1 MVSHRRALL
10 VSAVLLQLLM
20 VGATASPLAEGT
32 NPLGDETRMN
42 ADLVEKLA
50 QSSDTDLH
58 PVIFQLNSPVTAHD
72 RLVMNDLGLT
82 LLGDAPLVDGGLVEG
97 SSQAVRHFSSWE
109 RVAYLEL
116 DKPLDFFYLPSDW
129 GGSPTD
135 PGIMMHETTH
145 VVGATDAWTRVI
157 IQPNGEVQRETD
169 LSFTEWDGDGTAI
182 VDLDTGVD
190 AGHPDYDYLEPW
202 TGEKTL
208 YSAKYGPT
216 GWVET
221 RNSDTSSGHG
231 THVGGTIAGNGDAS
245 SGRRAGVAKGGQ
257 LVALGTGDGASI
269 FAAEQGLEWTYAHSI
284 PGQNPHHIRVV
295 SNSWGTDGDY
305 DPNGVIA
312 QLTDR
317 LTYENGVAVIFAASN
332 SGGSGAECS
341 GGLRTNVY
349 ANTPSAISV
358 AALTHDGTGVTS
370 FSSRGCMNQQHTWPD
385 VGAPGRDIWATAPR
399 GTAIDASTRTQGDLY
414 YMAISGT
421 SMATPHVGGMA
432 GLLLDA
438 APSLGVADY
447 HRDDH
452 DFGTSLVGGE
462 GTAAYGQFEDWNS
475 ANFSRVHE
483 VELILELTARYD
495 GMANSCEDG
504 NSEDSC
510 NDIPSECYR
519 SATGGCHDWRIGH
532 GLTDVDGAVALAR
545 TLQLMRDQDNDGIVD
560 HPEYNVWDAY
570 EIYESMTTTTTIPVN
585 TDRVRHAWKG
595 DWNHFNN
602 GQTGAVYYTED
613 SHYVWI
619 PNGTTLLQATLTATE
634 ADLDTGQVGTLQ
646 LSIDLGDDGNNDG
659 GQGVR
664 LADAWFYEIDV
675 DESSW
680 GKWAHFDTTGQAVTL
695 FGILDDPEFFESHIP
710 YTVDVMLTLD
720 LSMPVDIAFEQRGD
734 FYSDLDPAPPSDD
747 YDSSMDGM
755 LSFTRLAYDQ
765 QTVVG
770 LIQPKDMGGDDGGD
784 GFFSSFGDL
793 LADHPFAV
801 MFFMLLILLGAG
813 GAGYALRDRKEYDV
827 ALVMDAEIDASEEE
841 KAGDV

>member
-1 MVSHRRALL
+1 MASTRRGLILCAL
-10 VSAVLLQLLM
+10 VLQMLM
-20 VGATASPLAEGT
+20 VGATASPLAEST
-32 NPLGDETRMN
+32 NPLGDERKMN
-42 ADLVEKLA
+42 VDLRERLA
-50 QSSDTDLH
+50 EVDDTTTL
-58 PVIFQLNSPVTAHD
+58 PVIFQLNSAVTVNDLAFMD
-72 RLVMNDLGLT
+72 RLGLT
-82 LLGDAPLVDGGLVEG
+82 ILGDAPLVDGGLVSG
-97 SSQAVRHFSSWE
+97 AAIDIRHLSTWH
-109 RVAYLEL
+109 RVEYLEL
-116 DKPLDFFYLPSDW
+116 DKPLDFFYLPPSW
-129 GGSPTD
+129 GGDPTD

-145 VVGATDAWTRVI
+145 VVGATDAWTRAI
-157 IQPNGEVQRETD
+157 ITPSGEVERETD

-221 RNSDTSSGHG
+221 KNSDTSSGHG

-257 LVALGTGDGASI
+257 LIALGTGDGASI

-284 PGQNPHHIRVV
+284 PGQNQHHVRVV

-312 QLTDR
+312 ALTDR

-341 GGLRTNVY
+341 GDLRTNVY

-358 AALTHDGTGVTS
+358 AALTHDGSAVTS

-399 GTAIDASTRTQGDLY
+399 GTAIDATTRTQGDLY
-414 YMAISGT
+414 YMSISGT

-432 GLLLDA
+432 GILLDV

-452 DFGTSLVGGE
+452 DFGDSLVGGD
-462 GTAAYGQFEDWNS
+462 GTAAYGQFEDWDT

-483 VELILELTARYD
+483 IELILELTARYE
-495 GMANSCEDG
+495 GMDNSCEDG
-504 NSEDSC
+504 NDEDSC
-510 NDIPSECYR
+510 NDIPETCYL
-519 SATGGCHDWRIGH
+519 SATGRCHDWRVGH
-532 GLTDVDGAVALAR
+532 GLTDVDAAVALAR

-560 HPEYNVWDAY
+560 NPQYTVWDAY
-570 EIYESMTTTTTIPVN
+570 DIYESMMTTTSIPVN

-619 PNGTTLLQATLTATE
+619 PNGTTLLQATLAATE

-646 LSIDLGDDGNNDG
+646 LSIDLGDDGSNDG
-659 GQGVR
+659 GQGIR
-664 LADAWFYEIDV
+664 LADTWYYEIEV
-675 DESSW
+675 DEAAW

-695 FGILDDPEFFESHIP
+695 YGVIGDPEFFESSIP

-720 LSMPVDIAFEQRGD
+720 LSSPVDISFDQRPD
-734 FYSDLDPAPPSDD
+734 FYSDLDPAPPSED
-747 YDSSMDGM
+747 YDASMDGM
-755 LSFTRLAYDQ
+755 LTFTRPTYDQ
-765 QTVVG
+765 QTVVS
-770 LIQPKDMGGDDGGD
+770 LIQPKSMDDD
-784 GFFSSFGDL
+784 QESEGFLGSLFGLMADYTFGVLFL
-793 LADHPFAV
+793 LI
-801 MFFMLLILLGAG
+801 ILLGAAG
-813 GAGYALRDRKEYDV
+813 TAGYAVRIRTEDDE
-827 ALVMDAEIDASEEE
+827 AMDGIVLEQVKD
-841 KAGDV
+841 